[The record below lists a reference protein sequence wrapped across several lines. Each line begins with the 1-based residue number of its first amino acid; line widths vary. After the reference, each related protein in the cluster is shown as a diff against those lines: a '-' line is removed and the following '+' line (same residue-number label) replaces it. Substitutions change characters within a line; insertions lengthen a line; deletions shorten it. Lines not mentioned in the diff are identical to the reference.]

1 VETFVSIGF
10 IPTRSAPCP
19 ADARRR
25 RHRLR
30 AALVGVATVG
40 LLLSGL
46 SPALATPTTPPNVS
60 VAVSESLQ
68 PVLLA
73 TATSGTGSGNN
84 DHKMRFFART
94 IGSTTWNLLNGV
106 QTIGTTGTARL
117 GAGLAIG
124 QRFEYQVEHCDV
136 SGCLTTSVKT
146 GQVSPE
152 LGAGQRPGAT
162 GIPFTLGDALT
173 AQVDVGSGNL
183 MVQAAGVTLPR
194 VSSDLNVG
202 AVYNSLPAAGLGDS
216 SVPGSQSAFFNSTLA
231 LGWRLST
238 GAGEYLRVQPNTGV
252 AVYYG
257 PGGLTGAFFPDGA
270 TAYKSPPGFK
280 MDLKKATG
288 GGWELFDHD
297 SGQTRLFNASGQLTT
312 LRDRNSNDTTFTYDN
327 SGSTPALT
335 TITTDQGPT
344 SARTLDV
351 VYSGPRVAQLNQ
363 TAPAGS
369 GLSNR
374 SVSFTYS
381 GSGSALR
388 LTGMTDTLG
397 RATTFT
403 YTGAGFL
410 ASVTA
415 PGGILTEFGYDA
427 PTGRVTSITQPTAT
441 AGTNA
446 VTRIDY
452 PDAQTMRVAEPN
464 TDQAQP
470 IGSVPRTTYTL
481 TTDGQRLPASATDA
495 SGAARSATYNSNLDV
510 LTATDTAGT
519 TSASYNPDVNG
530 GESLTGLTGASGAT
544 ASFGYSGTAR
554 ATRYQPQTSTDG
566 QNNATT
572 YSYNG
577 AGNRTSAT
585 NASSS
590 VASVDYA
597 NNGTITTSTSVNG
610 AVTSYAYDANKQ
622 LTSITPPANNSLGG
636 RSYTYDAFGRI
647 ATYTSGRGI
656 TETYTYDAADRLTT
670 IAYSGTGST
679 GGNVTYTYN
688 TPGWQTSRVDPSGTT
703 TYTYD
708 PLGRLASRKHSIN
721 DITVA
726 YAYDRTGNI
735 ATETTTVPGV
745 TGKTT
750 TYTYDARNLATRMT
764 LANGLLIDFAYDTAG
779 RRTDT
784 WQGTNAAHTTW
795 DAHTTTTY
803 NGAGQVTRV
812 WTAKASNNNDRVSDL
827 TYNYTSPGPST
838 AGCTTA
844 PPVNTVTD
852 LRWSMTDNVTGQVT
866 AYCYDRQNRLVSAV
880 AAAAGATPAVDFRY
894 TYDANGNRTQL
905 TENGTVT
912 EALTHNSADQITSNG
927 YTYDAGGNPTAT
939 PDLGTVQYSRDE
951 QMTRRDYTS
960 GGNPAGASYVYAGT
974 NQVEFLQIRIS
985 STAGRTYTYGRE
997 DANGLPQIAAFSSNL
1012 AAPTAGNTAYI
1023 AHDPNGTPIALT
1035 AWTGQTH
1042 FYAEDSL
1049 GSTVALINQDGA
1061 YTADYNYDP
1070 NGEVTVT
1077 NPSGTS
1083 AINTF
1088 NPFRYAGGTYDY
1100 SSNLI
1105 LFGQRWYDPATG
1117 RFTQQDALETI
1128 GDPSRSNRYE
1138 YAASN
1143 PTNYVDPTGADY
1155 ASPYDRPN
1163 PYAVNTRAYRP
1174 SYSATYSPSSA
1185 QVRRCLV
1192 AGAGAALTGARIP
1205 GIQGPPGAVG
1215 GALVGCASGVLGG

>member
-1 VETFVSIGF
+1 
-10 IPTRSAPCP
+10 
-19 ADARRR
+19 
-25 RHRLR
+25 
-30 AALVGVATVG
+30 
-40 LLLSGL
+40 
-46 SPALATPTTPPNVS
+46 LATPTTPPNVS

-73 TATSGTGSGNN
+73 TATSGTGSGSN

-106 QTIGTTGTARL
+106 QTTGTTGTARL

-162 GIPFTLGDALT
+162 GIPFTLGDSLSAR
-173 AQVDVGSGNL
+173 VDVGSGNL
-183 MVQAAGVTLPR
+183 MVQAAGITLPR

-257 PGGLTGAFFPDGA
+257 PSGLTGAFFPNGA
-270 TAYKSPPGFK
+270 TAYTAPPGFK
-280 MDLKKATG
+280 MDLVKTTSPA
-288 GGWELFDHD
+288 GWSLFDHD
-297 SGQTRLFNASGQLTT
+297 SGQTRLFNTTGQLTT
-312 LRDRNSNDTTFTYDN
+312 LRDRNGNDTTFTYDN

-344 SARTLDV
+344 SARTLGV

-363 TAPAGS
+363 TAPSGS

-374 SVSFTYS
+374 SVSVTYT
-381 GSGSALR
+381 GSGSTLR

-427 PTGRVTSITQPTAT
+427 ATGRVTSVTQPTAT
-441 AGTNA
+441 AGTTA

-464 TDQAQP
+464 TDQAQG

-481 TTDGQRLPASATDA
+481 TTDGQKLVASATDPT
-495 SGAARSATYNSNLDV
+495 GAARSATYTPFLDV
-510 LTATDTAGT
+510 ASATDPAGT
-519 TSASYNPDVNG
+519 TSGTYGANG
-530 GESLTGLTGASGAT
+530 GESITGLTGASGAT
-544 ASFGYSGTAR
+544 AGFSYTGTAA
-554 ATRYQPQTSTDG
+554 ATRYQPAGSTDG
-566 QNNATT
+566 QGNATT
-572 YSYNG
+572 YTYNG
-577 AGNRTSAT
+577 AGNRLSAT

-590 VASVDYA
+590 QASVAY
-597 NNGTITTSTSVNG
+597 NTNGTVSSSTSVNG

-622 LTSITPPANNSLGG
+622 LTSITPPTGNTLTA
-636 RSYTYDAFGRI
+636 RAYTYDAFGRI

-670 IAYSGTGST
+670 TAYSGTGSA

-745 TGKTT
+745 AGKTT

-764 LANGLLIDFAYDTAG
+764 LANGLLVDFAYDTAG

-784 WQGTNAAHTTW
+784 WHGTNAAHTTW

-827 TYNYTSPGPST
+827 TYVYASPGSST

-912 EALTHNSADQITSNG
+912 EALTHNSADEITSTG
-927 YTYDAGGNPTAT
+927 YTYDAAGNLTAT
-939 PDLGTVQYSRDE
+939 PDLGAVQYSRDE

-960 GGNPAGASYVYAGT
+960 GGNPAGSSYVYAGT
-974 NQVEFLQIRIS
+974 NQTEFLQIRIS

-997 DANGLPQIAAFSSNL
+997 DSNGLPQIAAFSSNL
-1012 AAPTAGNTAYI
+1012 AAPTASNTAYI

-1042 FYAEDSL
+1042 FYAEDGL
-1049 GSTVALINQDGA
+1049 GSTVAPINQDGA

-1083 AINTF
+1083 QINTY

-1128 GDPSRSNRYE
+1128 GNPSRSNRYE
-1138 YAASN
+1138 YANSN
-1143 PTNYVDPTGADY
+1143 PTNYVDPTGLRISNCA
-1155 ASPYDRPN
+1155 AGS
-1163 PYAVNTRAYRP
+1163 
-1174 SYSATYSPSSA
+1174 
-1185 QVRRCLV
+1185 LV
-1192 AGAGAALTGARIP
+1192 IGAAGLAIGSGVGAGL
-1205 GIQGPPGAVG
+1205 GAV
-1215 GALVGCASGVLGG
+1215 ALGLGVADAAGCGSRPASNADNGPTSYQGSDDCYYNSSTGTRVCR

>member
-1 VETFVSIGF
+1 MSISL
-10 IPTRSAPCP
+10 IPTRSAPRP
-19 ADARRR
+19 AAARRR

-30 AALVGVATVG
+30 AALVGVVTGG
-40 LLLSGL
+40 LLISGL

-94 IGSTTWNLLNGV
+94 IGSTTWNLLNGT

-117 GAGLAIG
+117 GAGLTIG

-136 SGCLTTSVKT
+136 SGCLTTAVKT

-162 GIPFTLGDALT
+162 GIPFTLGDALS

-183 MVQAAGVTLPR
+183 MVQAAGITLPR

-216 SVPGSQSAFFNSTLA
+216 SVPGSQSAFFSTSLA

-238 GAGEYLRVQPNTGV
+238 GNGEYLRVQPNTGV
-252 AVYYG
+252 VIYYG
-257 PGGLTGAFFPDGA
+257 PGGLTGSFFPNGA
-270 TAYKSPPGFK
+270 TAYTPPPGFK
-280 MDLKKATG
+280 MDLVKTTSPA
-288 GGWELFDHD
+288 GWSLFDHN

-312 LRDRNSNDTTFTYDN
+312 LRDRNGNDTTFEYDN
-327 SGSTPALT
+327 SGSAPALT

-344 SARTLDV
+344 SARSLGV
-351 VYSGPRVAQLNQ
+351 VYSGPRIAQLNQ
-363 TAPAGS
+363 TAPGGS

-374 SVSFTYS
+374 SVSFTYT
-381 GSGSALR
+381 GSGSSLR

-397 RATTFT
+397 RSTTFT
-403 YTGAGFL
+403 YTPAGFL
-410 ASVTA
+410 GSVTA

-427 PTGRVTSITQPTAT
+427 ATGRVTSVTQPTAT

-464 TDQAQP
+464 TDQSQG

-481 TTDGQRLPASATDA
+481 TTDGQKLVASASDPTGAVQSRTYTPFLDVASSTDPA
-495 SGAARSATYNSNLDV
+495 GTSSATYNPN
-510 LTATDTAGT
+510 
-519 TSASYNPDVNG
+519 VNA
-530 GESLTGLTGASGAT
+530 GESLTGLTGASGST
-544 ASFGYSGTAR
+544 ASLSYQGTAP
-554 ATRYQPQTSTDG
+554 ATRYQAQTSTDG
-566 QNNATT
+566 QNNTTT

-577 AGNRTSAT
+577 AGNRLSAT

-590 VASVDYA
+590 VASVAY
-597 NNGTITTSTSVNG
+597 NSNGTVSTSTSVNG
-610 AVTSYAYDANKQ
+610 AVTSYGYDADKQ
-622 LTSITPPANNSLGG
+622 LTTITPPTGNSLTA
-636 RSYTYDAFGRI
+636 RAYTYDAFGRV

-670 IAYSGTGST
+670 TAYSGTGSA

-708 PLGRLASRKHSIN
+708 PLGRLASRVHSGTN
-721 DITVA
+721 ITVA
-726 YAYDRTGNI
+726 YGFDRTGNI

-750 TYTYDARNLATRMT
+750 TYTYDPRNLVTRMT
-764 LANGLLIDFAYDTAG
+764 LANGLLVDFTYDTAG

-795 DAHTTTTY
+795 DAHSQTAY
-803 NGAGQVTRV
+803 NGSGQVTRV

-827 TYNYTSPGPST
+827 TYNYASPGPST
-838 AGCTTA
+838 NTATGGCATA
-844 PPVNTVTD
+844 PPANTVTD
-852 LRWSMTDNVTGQVT
+852 LRWSMTDNVTGQTT
-866 AYCYDRQNRLVSAV
+866 AYCYDTQNRLISAV
-880 AAAAGATPAVDFRY
+880 APAAGTAVAVDFRY

-912 EALTHNSADQITSNG
+912 EALTHNNADQITTSG
-927 YTYDAGGNPTAT
+927 YTYDAAGNPTTT
-939 PDLGTVQYSRDE
+939 PDLGTVTYNRDE
-951 QMTRRDYTS
+951 QMTGRSFTAN
-960 GGNPAGASYVYAGT
+960 GQPAGSAYVYAGT
-974 NQVEFLQIRIS
+974 NQVELIQVRIAS
-985 STAGRTYTYGRE
+985 NSGRNYIYGRT

-1012 AAPTAGNTAYI
+1012 STPSASNTAYI

-1042 FYAEDSL
+1042 FYAEDGL
-1049 GSTVALINQDGA
+1049 GSTIALINQDGA
-1061 YTADYNYDP
+1061 YTADYTYDP
-1070 NGEVTVT
+1070 NGDVTVT
-1077 NPSGTS
+1077 NPSGGS
-1083 AINTF
+1083 NILAH

-1117 RFTQQDALETI
+1117 RFTQQDALETV

-1143 PTNYVDPTGADY
+1143 PTNYVDPTGQNAFFCGLAIANYVINNYNNLNIIRDAIDAELSLY
-1155 ASPYDRPN
+1155 AL
-1163 PYAVNTRAYRP
+1163 VRAALAGRF
-1174 SYSATYSPSSA
+1174 SA
-1185 QVRRCLV
+1185 QDLIGFVS
-1192 AGAGAALTGARIP
+1192 ALEGWDNIIDNCP
-1205 GIQGPPGAVG
+1205 
-1215 GALVGCASGVLGG
+1215 